1 MKPRVL
7 LIFLT
12 LLLSLPALS
21 RSARKGV
28 IPITQP
34 DGTVFD
40 ARIKGDEFMR
50 ITTTLDGNA
59 IIQEEDGWWCYATFD
74 SEGNR
79 SSTGWKVGQKIP
91 SPILHESRLIPY
103 GILAASAKERRRMF
117 PQTGIKFVERLDQIT
132 KSGTPAIKHGIIILA
147 QFSDVRFDYS
157 RQDFVDLLTQK
168 GYSRNG
174 ASGSAKEYFDAQ
186 FAGKVDFR
194 FEVSD
199 IITLPDKR
207 AGYGSNLADGQ
218 DRDPAR
224 MIIEACRAVDDKI
237 DFSMYDDD
245 NDGEIDNVFIF
256 FAGGDEAEGAGEDC
270 IWSHSWYI
278 SDGAGLSVMLDGKKL
293 NRYACSSERTRRHNG
308 SADEETLTGI
318 GTFCHEYSHT
328 FGLAD
333 VYDTDYEG
341 SGGESAGLWI
351 WTSLMDGGN
360 QNNSG
365 NTPPYFNAIER
376 EMLGICKPTRITK
389 NGSYYLD
396 PIEDGN
402 TVYRL
407 DTENEN
413 EYYLIECRSGRGW
426 DKYIGG
432 SGMLVYHIDRSD
444 RSAGYSDLYG
454 RDLMA
459 SERWDIANEVNCR
472 PDRQCADLLEADSR
486 PDGFENFESNESISL
501 FRNISTVFFPQPDIT
516 SITPE
521 GAPGF
526 KHWSGST
533 GSASMTDIKW
543 HNGRISFNIRGLAG
557 AAPPPAVTNVK
568 TDIFADAA
576 IISFESNGYFE
587 GDAVVEWGRVG
598 ERTESIIVKPY
609 EAGRYAVLLEGL
621 QPNNKTYSVN
631 IFFESEGVKGA
642 GKTVSI
648 MTKKSPAVDWPYI
661 YMNAVAH
668 NSDGTIPYGS
678 PIPLRVSNAADASEI
693 SWTFNG
699 RPISAGG
706 DLYYRV
712 SENGSLKAHILWKDG
727 REETIVKE
735 ITIGK
740 EN

>member
-74 SEGNR
+74 SDGNR
-79 SSTGWKVGQKIP
+79 SSTGWKVGKKIP
-91 SPILHESRLIPY
+91 SPILHESRQIPY

-157 RQDFVDLLTQK
+157 RQDFVDLLTKK

-278 SDGAGLSVMLDGKKL
+278 SDGAGLSVMLDGKKPEDTT
-293 NRYACSSERTRRHNG
+293 AAQMRR
-308 SADEETLTGI
+308 
-318 GTFCHEYSHT
+318 
-328 FGLAD
+328 
-333 VYDTDYEG
+333 
-341 SGGESAGLWI
+341 
-351 WTSLMDGGN
+351 
-360 QNNSG
+360 
-365 NTPPYFNAIER
+365 P
-376 EMLGICKPTRITK
+376 
-389 NGSYYLD
+389 
-396 PIEDGN
+396 
-402 TVYRL
+402 
-407 DTENEN
+407 
-413 EYYLIECRSGRGW
+413 
-426 DKYIGG
+426 
-432 SGMLVYHIDRSD
+432 
-444 RSAGYSDLYG
+444 
-454 RDLMA
+454 
-459 SERWDIANEVNCR
+459 
-472 PDRQCADLLEADSR
+472 
-486 PDGFENFESNESISL
+486 
-501 FRNISTVFFPQPDIT
+501 
-516 SITPE
+516 
-521 GAPGF
+521 
-526 KHWSGST
+526 
-533 GSASMTDIKW
+533 
-543 HNGRISFNIRGLAG
+543 
-557 AAPPPAVTNVK
+557 
-568 TDIFADAA
+568 
-576 IISFESNGYFE
+576 
-587 GDAVVEWGRVG
+587 
-598 ERTESIIVKPY
+598 
-609 EAGRYAVLLEGL
+609 
-621 QPNNKTYSVN
+621 
-631 IFFESEGVKGA
+631 
-642 GKTVSI
+642 
-648 MTKKSPAVDWPYI
+648 
-661 YMNAVAH
+661 
-668 NSDGTIPYGS
+668 
-678 PIPLRVSNAADASEI
+678 
-693 SWTFNG
+693 
-699 RPISAGG
+699 
-706 DLYYRV
+706 
-712 SENGSLKAHILWKDG
+712 
-727 REETIVKE
+727 
-735 ITIGK
+735 
-740 EN
+740 